1 MALRRHQVRVKKLNA
16 NEPLKTCR
24 NELEVDKT
32 VGCVGLAGPPWRIT
46 VYWPWINR
54 HEDGRS
60 FTQALIGNVR
70 GFPVDVPIKALQE
83 FFLENDCSS
92 KDLR

>member
-1 MALRRHQVRVKKLNA
+1 MRVKKLNA

-24 NELEVDKT
+24 NGLDVDKT
-32 VGCVGLAGPPWRIT
+32 VGCVGLTGSLRQIT
-46 VYWPWINR
+46 VYWSQINR

-70 GFPVDVPIKALQE
+70 GFPVDVPMCFAGV
-83 FFLENDCSS
+83 FLS
-92 KDLR
+92 